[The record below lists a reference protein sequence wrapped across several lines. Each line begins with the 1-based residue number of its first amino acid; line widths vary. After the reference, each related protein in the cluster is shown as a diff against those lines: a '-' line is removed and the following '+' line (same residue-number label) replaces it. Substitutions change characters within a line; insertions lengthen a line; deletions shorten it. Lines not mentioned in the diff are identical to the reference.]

1 VEGRVPVADTQLA
14 PAPGAPAS
22 VPPLLEGR
30 ALRRV
35 YSMGDSTVEALRGV
49 DFRIDLRENVAIIGP
64 SGSGKSTLLHI
75 LGLLDRP
82 SSGQYLFAGVD
93 TDTLDDDRLA
103 TLRNRGIGFIFQS
116 FNLVSGESALEN
128 VASPLVYAGV
138 KRKERIERATEALTR
153 VGLGDRLGHDPSQLS
168 GGQRQRVAI
177 ARALVTNPAVI
188 LADEPTGNLDST
200 SSRDIFDLLG
210 RLHAEGLTLVT
221 ITHDPRIAARA
232 DRVLRV
238 EDGLIVDSG
247 HENEL
252 GDLAFAPP
260 PMTDALR
267 ATEPVEVAA
276 TEVDDAPAA
285 APPAAGATADAP
297 PSVTDGDEGR
307 AGLEAEA

>member
-1 VEGRVPVADTQLA
+1 MADPQAAAVASPPLIEGRGLT
-14 PAPGAPAS
+14 
-22 VPPLLEGR
+22 
-30 ALRRV
+30 RV
-35 YSMGDSTVEALRGV
+35 YSMGDSQVSALRGV
-49 DFRIDLRENVAIIGP
+49 DFRIELGENVAIIGP

-103 TLRNRGIGFIFQS
+103 ALRNRAIGFVFQS

-138 KRKERIERATEALTR
+138 KRKERIERATAALRR
-153 VGLGDRLGHDPSQLS
+153 VGLADRMGHDPSQLS

-188 LADEPTGNLDST
+188 LADEPTGNLDSS
-200 SSRDIFDLLG
+200 SSRDIFDLLEL
-210 RLHAEGLTLVT
+210 LHDEGLTLVT

-238 EDGLIVDSG
+238 EDGLIASSG
-247 HENEL
+247 HEAEL
-252 GDLAFAPP
+252 G
-260 PMTDALR
+260 ALVPE
-267 ATEPVEVAA
+267 AT
-276 TEVDDAPAA
+276 
-285 APPAAGATADAP
+285 
-297 PSVTDGDEGR
+297 
-307 AGLEAEA
+307 L